1 MDLGEKVDKGARIVW
16 YGAIGLG
23 FVIAVIGFLWLLDT
37 LEIININ
44 MWTIIALI
52 VFFIGVSIIVFGMWL
67 RSLIKS

>member
-1 MDLGEKVDKGARIVW
+1 MDKGARIVW